1 MASNESLEGQLPAAV
16 QSGLDQFCE
25 KMQSA
30 LGDQIISIVLYGGF
44 VEKDFIPENTTV
56 KVMVVLKAVSVELL
70 DQAAIPVQVGCREFG
85 LAVLLLSE
93 DELRRSTDVFP
104 IKFLDMQRRHRLL
117 QGQDVLSDLQIAH
130 DHLRLRC
137 EQEIKN
143 LMLRLHH
150 FYLQQ
155 APYFERVEK
164 TLIQGVASFVIS
176 LRVLVEL
183 KSGTTPSNNE
193 EVLERAEML
202 GLDIEPVLKCLSL
215 RRGDLELTTDE
226 LKQLYD
232 SFMRSVHRAAEL
244 IDTI

>member
-1 MASNESLEGQLPAAV
+1 MASNESLDGQLPTSV
-16 QSGLDQFCE
+16 QSGLDRFCE
-25 KMQSA
+25 NMQGA

-150 FYLQQ
+150 YYLQQ

-164 TLIQGVASFVIS
+164 TLIQGGSSFVIS

-183 KSGTTPSNNE
+183 KTGTTPANNE
-193 EVLERAEML
+193 EVFEQAEIL
-202 GLDIEPVLKCLSL
+202 GLNIEPVLKCLSL
-215 RRGDLELTTDE
+215 RRGNLELTTDE
-226 LKQLYD
+226 LKHLYD
-232 SFMRSVHRAAEL
+232 FFMRSVHRAAEF